1 MTFPVRHRPSQTMV
15 YFADEFKVDNPLAL
29 MWSNLEVDVAI
40 ICAAL
45 QSARPVMAHLFP
57 RLFSTRSTSG
67 TPGQHYELTNRKN
80 RSTIPNSG
88 LFSKISTGAPSKPY
102 RSSNR
107 GSQDAIVGPEQEEK
121 ELGAIMVTREM
132 QRHVEMKDGSK
143 RNDTDS
149 IV

>member
-1 MTFPVRHRPSQTMV
+1 MIS
-15 YFADEFKVDNPLAL
+15 ADGFKVDNPLAF

-45 QSARPVMAHLFP
+45 QSARPVMAHIFP
-57 RLFSTRSTSG
+57 RLFSTHSSAR
-67 TPGQHYELTNRKN
+67 TPGQHYELTNH

-88 LFSKISTGAPSKPY
+88 LFSKISTGAPLQPY
-102 RSSNR
+102 RSSNG
-107 GSQDAIVGPEQEEK
+107 GSQDAIVGPGREEK

-132 QRHVEMKDGSK
+132 ERHVEMKDGSR